1 MEVGGAFIPHNSHVL
16 AYASFEDIDNP
27 GMFQSF
33 TCTTKFVINEEPAYA
48 EEYSVKNYYGSLVFS
63 RGSSNGTISE
73 LNKQDLLDKGPW
85 TD

>member
-1 MEVGGAFIPHNSHVL
+1 
-16 AYASFEDIDNP
+16 
-27 GMFQSF
+27 MFQSF
-33 TCTTKFVINEEPAYA
+33 TCTTKFVIDEEPTYA
-48 EEYSVKNYYGSLVFS
+48 EEYSVKNYYGSLAFT